1 MLLDLARR
9 PSWVCG
15 VLAMVSG
22 FVLHAV
28 SSSVSRIALVQPRLV
43 AELLFTLV
51 LASWVFT
58 PRIERMD
65 WRAIGLQSVGRAA
78 TGYEGA

>member
-1 MLLDLARR
+1 
-9 PSWVCG
+9 
-15 VLAMVSG
+15 
-22 FVLHAV
+22 
-28 SSSVSRIALVQPRLV
+28 V